1 LAFKIMRK
9 PSWASLA
16 PDCSDI
22 LVLAVGLAADL
33 AATFTGFLTV
43 TPVVF
48 AKMPL
53 PKFHCKINCD
63 YSALFACLAV
73 F

>member
-1 LAFKIMRK
+1 M
-9 PSWASLA
+9 
-16 PDCSDI
+16 
-22 LVLAVGLAADL
+22 GLAADL
-33 AATFTGFLTV
+33 AATFAGFLTV

-63 YSALFACLAV
+63 YLALFARLAV

>member
-1 LAFKIMRK
+1 MRK
-9 PSWASLA
+9 PSWANLAADCKGILSLA
-16 PDCSDI
+16 M
-22 LVLAVGLAADL
+22 GLAADL
-33 AATFTGFLTV
+33 AATFAGFLTV

-63 YSALFACLAV
+63 YLALFARLAV